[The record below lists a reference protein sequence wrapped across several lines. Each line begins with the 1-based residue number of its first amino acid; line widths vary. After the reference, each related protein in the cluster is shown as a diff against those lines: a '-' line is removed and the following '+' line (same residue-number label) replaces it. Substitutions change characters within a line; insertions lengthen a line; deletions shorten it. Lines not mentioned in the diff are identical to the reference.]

1 MLACSYP
8 LSRFVARQLPT
19 GNMDLSTPALFASP
33 VDTVP
38 TDEAR
43 GTSVRTS
50 SPLSPLGLFGIP
62 PATPESS
69 ILPSTAFLRTV
80 DRQTDAQDPLRRRAS
95 DSPSSRSRRLP
106 PVPEDP
112 RNLGIPAE
120 PLSAPLQPPMA
131 YGERKQ
137 TRPSTAPGVTAS
149 PSPMS
154 DSRRQLSID
163 SVSSQSTSSSSGSIN
178 KRRLF
183 SFGFKRSQPASDTSP
198 SVHSDTLPPG
208 LPSSGSPSISHGA
221 PANPISPNRSRTTPT
236 KKAPKTPARQPSR
249 SATLSVSLPQS
260 RKWEPVNYVVLEL
273 LERAATGSE
282 GLLRSAIDGSV
293 SAGNLEG
300 LVSRVISDSDI
311 ADSARDDHFRATFVT
326 IYHLFSTSERLFNIL
341 KRRFETTEIKP
352 VTVRSRYS

>member
-1 MLACSYP
+1 MFLP
-8 LSRFVARQLPT
+8 LSRFVARQPPP
-19 GNMDLSTPALFASP
+19 GNMDLPTPALFTSP
-33 VDTVP
+33 VDPVT

-43 GTSVRTS
+43 GTSVGTS

-69 ILPSTAFLRTV
+69 ISPSTAFLRTAE
-80 DRQTDAQDPLRRRAS
+80 RQTDAQDPLRRRAS

-112 RNLGIPAE
+112 RNLDIPAA
-120 PLSAPLQPPMA
+120 PLSAPLQPPFV

-137 TRPSTAPGVTAS
+137 TRPSTAPSVTDS

-163 SVSSQSTSSSSGSIN
+163 SLSSQSTSSTSGSVN

-183 SFGFKRSQPASDTSP
+183 SFGLKKSQTTSDTSP
-198 SVHSDTLPPG
+198 SVHSDSLPPG
-208 LPSSGSPSISHGA
+208 RRSSGGSSMSHGA
-221 PANPISPNRSRTTPT
+221 PANPIPPNRSSTTPT
-236 KKAPKTPARQPSR
+236 KKASKTPARQPSR
-249 SATLSVSLPQS
+249 SVTLNISLPQS
-260 RKWEPVNYVVLEL
+260 RKWEPVNHVVLEL

-282 GLLRSAIDGSV
+282 GLLRSATDGSV

-311 ADSARDDHFRATFVT
+311 ADSARDDRFRATFLT
-326 IYHLFSTSERLFNIL
+326 IYHLFSTSERLFNVL
-341 KRRFETTEIKP
+341 KRRFETTELNP
-352 VTVRSRYS
+352 ATVRSRYS